1 VAEGDLVP
9 ERGQQ
14 IFRRDQDAVVRH
26 QRAVLG
32 LSDSAAAEAERGMN
46 GQGREAEKNEKK
58 QELACNA

>member
-1 VAEGDLVP
+1 
-9 ERGQQ
+9 
-14 IFRRDQDAVVRH
+14 
-26 QRAVLG
+26 LG